1 MENRSSRSEVWRNKL
16 TCATQ
21 IKTFFCLKK
30 YDCTSINN
38 RTYVLTRI
46 TDWKKKSLIA
56 SLNKIKLFFQFV
68 EIFFFINKYVD
79 WMFCQ
84 RKVFLRSH
92 KKDWRRNFVVILK
105 LWDLCIEI
113 QQQRRQSHISSH
125 VNNNTPLGQNLIS
138 KKFFWNEK
146 KRNWNGMHNCTPLPL
161 VRKAIGFLS
170 KLFRPKTG
178 IIKSDK
184 RI

>member
-56 SLNKIKLFFQFV
+56 SLNKIKLFFS
-68 EIFFFINKYVD
+68 IRRNIFFINKYVD

-84 RKVFLRSH
+84 RKLFYDRI
-92 KKDWRRNFVVILK
+92 KKIGDA
-105 LWDLCIEI
+105 
-113 QQQRRQSHISSH
+113 ISS
-125 VNNNTPLGQNLIS
+125 L
-138 KKFFWNEK
+138 FWNFEIY
-146 KRNWNGMHNCTPLPL
+146 
-161 VRKAIGFLS
+161 AS
-170 KLFRPKTG
+170 KFSSNDDKVIFPAMSTTTHP
-178 IIKSDK
+178 SD